1 MSMRYYIYIT
11 PFFPSPSNW
20 RGAYCYDFVRAL
32 ERNFSRVGAE
42 KGGIEHWKALVFVPG
57 AGADYEIG
65 GVKVYRFPVKELP
78 SGILP
83 FLFSKWNQRS
93 FLKKLV
99 EGSSHA
105 EGMKCGIGEVPLCSE
120 NPTPLHFYTA
130 NIAIAHANTARLAI
144 YSLSVKKLNPNCK
157 TLLHHHDLASFGLNL
172 GVLRHCSIYNAWL
185 FCQFRKL
192 FEQIDTHVF
201 ISEASRKSFLSAPD
215 TSWTIYE
222 DYKKQMRGLQ
232 LFHCRPARI
241 KDSIILHNGVDT
253 EIFRR
258 VEVETC
264 RGGEG
269 KLKPFVIGCIGNF
282 IDLKDQETLIRAV
295 ALIME
300 KGNIKS
306 EKASGI
312 EVRFV
317 GTGPLLEHCKALA
330 KEVEEKF
337 RSAAQY
343 VRYIF
348 LPEMRHEE
356 LPDFYRGLDL
366 FVLPSYFEGFGCVY
380 TEAWS
385 CGVPFIACKGQGM
398 DDLIAE
404 DDRSLWL
411 CRPRDVKGLAQKIRR
426 CIEDSPN
433 QKLTCAIGITEL
445 VQGFIGLVED
455 DERMRL

>member
-11 PFFPSPSNW
+11 PFFPSPTNW

-32 ERNFSRVGAE
+32 ERNFSRVGDE
-42 KGGIEHWKALVFVPG
+42 KGGIEPWKVLVFVPG

-93 FLKKLV
+93 FLRKLAEVIVRV
-99 EGSSHA
+99 EGEDSS
-105 EGMKCGIGEVPLCSE
+105 
-120 NPTPLHFYTA
+120 PLHFAMA
-130 NIAIAHANTARLAI
+130 NIAIAHANTARLSIYPLAI
-144 YSLSVKKLNPNCK
+144 KKLNPNCK

-172 GVLRHCSIYNAWL
+172 GVLRHCAIYNAWL

-222 DYKKQMRGLQ
+222 DYKKQMRGPQ
-232 LFHCRPARI
+232 LFHCRPAGI

-282 IDLKDQETLIRAV
+282 IDCKDQETLIRAV

-398 DDLIAE
+398 DDLIQSK
-404 DDRSLWL
+404 DVDQWL
-411 CRPRDVKGLAQKIRR
+411 FPVRDFNRLANMILLYIAGRR
-426 CIEDSPN
+426 EQRLYSPVEIDTLVR
-433 QKLTCAIGITEL
+433 QFQTRIGI
-445 VQGFIGLVED
+445 I
-455 DERMRL
+455 